1 MNNFGTR
8 LKKVRL
14 DKGITMEKLAELA
27 DTTEI
32 AIRSYEK
39 SRRYPNSVMLIKLC
53 NALKVTPN
61 YLLQDEIN
69 YNLIEERN
77 NVIETID
84 GLTPK
89 QLQFTKNILEYI
101 KDI

>member
-8 LKKVRL
+8 LRKVRL

-39 SRRYPNSVMLIKLC
+39 
-53 NALKVTPN
+53 
-61 YLLQDEIN
+61 
-69 YNLIEERN
+69 
-77 NVIETID
+77 
-84 GLTPK
+84 K
-89 QLQFTKNILEYI
+89 QTLSKFGYVN
-101 KDI
+101 

>member
-8 LKKVRL
+8 LRKVRL

-61 YLLQDEIN
+61 YLLQDEIK
-69 YNLIEERN
+69 YNLIEDRN
-77 NVIETID
+77 EIIETID

-89 QLQFTKNILEYI
+89 QLEFTKNMLVHV

>member
-39 SRRYPNSVMLIKLC
+39 SRRYPNSVMLIRLC

>member
-8 LKKVRL
+8 LRKVRL

-61 YLLQDEIN
+61 YLLQDEIK
-69 YNLIEERN
+69 YNL
-77 NVIETID
+77 ID

-89 QLQFTKNILEYI
+89 QLEFTKNMLVHV